1 MRRLSRVPVA
11 LLACV
16 AACAHPRQIHQ
27 ESQLPSVAGHA
38 AAPAVGSERPGQL
51 PSVAGH
57 PAAPETARAAQ
68 VPNLPAPPAPARA
81 PAGVDFGTQVRPILE
96 ARCRPCHFTGG
107 QMYDRLPFDRAA
119 TIVALREKLFTRIK
133 DEHDRRTIRDFLA
146 QHPANATGALHR
158 PDRS

>member
-1 MRRLSRVPVA
+1 MRRLSRLPVA
-11 LLACV
+11 LLACA
-16 AACAHPRQIHQ
+16 AACAHPRQIHPQ
-27 ESQLPSVAGHA
+27 SQVPSVA
-38 AAPAVGSERPGQL
+38 APAPAAGSARQGQL
-51 PSVAGH
+51 PNVAAH

-68 VPNLPAPPAPARA
+68 VPNLAAPPPPAGA

-107 QMYDRLPFDRAA
+107 QMYDRLPFDSAA